1 MMMNKLLALK
11 ALEHFLIEDIGERD
25 ASSVIFGDDATCE
38 AVVRAKAEGVAAGL
52 VIFDWGYSLLDPS
65 VTVETLKQDGET
77 IEYGE
82 ALVRIKGPVSSILAG
97 ERVFLN
103 LVQRMSA
110 IATLTRNCVEALGS
124 SGTRIVDTR
133 KTTPGLRMF
142 EKYAVRAGG
151 GFNHRNGLY
160 DAVML
165 KDNHIAAA
173 GSISEAIQKVRA
185 SHGHMMMVE
194 VEVETEAQLM
204 EAIAAAP
211 DAIMF
216 DNQTPE
222 VISNWVKLVPA
233 GIRTEASGGI
243 DLEKLACY
251 RNTGVDVISL
261 GALTHSVSNLDMSMN
276 LTLSHK
282 EAIIQ

>member
-1 MMMNKLLALK
+1 MMNRLIAEK
-11 ALEHFLIEDIGERD
+11 ALTHFLIEDIGERD
-25 ASSVIFGDDATCE
+25 ASSALFNETDTGKAI
-38 AVVRAKAEGVAAGL
+38 VRAKADGIVAGL
-52 VIFDWGYSLLDPS
+52 RIFEWGYRLLDPS
-65 VTVETLKQDGET
+65 IEVELLKEDGDRVTFGEP
-77 IEYGE
+77 
-82 ALVRIKGPVSSILAG
+82 LVQISGSVAQILAG

-110 IATLTRNCVEALGS
+110 IATLTHQCVETLGS
-124 SGTRIVDTR
+124 SHTRIVDTR

-173 GSISEAIQKVRA
+173 GSIAEAVKKVRA
-185 SHGHMMMVE
+185 AHGHMMMVE
-194 VEVETEAQLM
+194 VEVETEQQLM
-204 EAIAAAP
+204 EAISARP

-216 DNQTPE
+216 DNQTPDTMKR
-222 VISNWVKLVPA
+222 WVALVPSS
-233 GIRTEASGGI
+233 IRTEASGGI
-243 DLEKLACY
+243 DLERLADY
-251 RNTGVDVISL
+251 RDTGVDVISI

-276 LTLSHK
+276 LSVSHK
-282 EAIIQ
+282 EAMAK

>member
-1 MMMNKLLALK
+1 MNRLLAEK
-11 ALEHFLIEDIGERD
+11 ALTHFLMEDIGERD
-25 ASSVIFGDDATCE
+25 ASAVIFDDNDKGTAI
-38 AVVRAKAEGVAAGL
+38 VRSKAEGIVAGL
-52 VIFDWGYSLLDPS
+52 QLFVWGYRLLDPAIS
-65 VTVETLKQDGET
+65 VEKLKNDGDRIT
-77 IEYGE
+77 AGE
-82 ALVRIKGPVSSILAG
+82 PLLRISGNVADILAG

-110 IATLTRNCVEALGS
+110 IATLTHQCVESLGS
-124 SGTRIVDTR
+124 THTRIVDTR

-142 EKYAVRAGG
+142 EKYAVRTGG

-173 GSISEAIQKVRA
+173 GSITEAVAKVRA
-185 SHGHMMMVE
+185 AHGHMMMVE
-194 VEVETEAQLM
+194 VEVETEQQLL

-211 DAIMF
+211 DVIMF

-222 VISNWVKLVPA
+222 TMKRWAELVPSS
-233 GIRTEASGGI
+233 IRTEASGGI
-243 DLEKLACY
+243 DLERLADY
-251 RNTGVDVISL
+251 RHCGVDVISI

-276 LTLSHK
+276 LSVSHK
-282 EAIIQ
+282 EAIKL